1 MLITASSLN
10 TYTQCPRRYE
20 YSYIKEKIPSAPQ
33 AALLVGTAV
42 HIGIEAFWNKKDIV
56 GSLADVWEFFKESDF
71 WDSDAGQLEKMKVRA
86 YITGYYANRK
96 DQLSQHEVVAVEHE
110 WTKTIDGMKF
120 AGKIDL
126 VLRDKRGRLILVDH
140 KTSGSSDVDNPGSAF
155 WRGLSYDTQMVLY
168 REALS
173 EIAESNGAPTLL
185 YDVVRKTKSKPAQ
198 RKRIAKKK
206 SETTFEYEAR
216 KLANTETGKEYGA
229 KILNTY
235 TTDET
240 RYIWREIPITQDEA
254 TNKTEEILHI
264 GKQMSKEHAVYPRF
278 QNSCISRWGACPYFD
293 VCCGTDSLESG
304 SFKSR
309 PAHVELPNQG
319 EKNGK

>member
-20 YSYIKEKIPSAPQ
+20 YSYIKEKIPASPQ

-42 HIGIEAFWNKKDIV
+42 HIGIEAFWN
-56 GSLADVWEFFKESDF
+56 SLDVHTSLHNVWEFFKESDF
-71 WDSDAGQLEKMKVRA
+71 WTSDTGRLEALKVKA
-86 YITGYYANRK
+86 YITGYYAHRSAM
-96 DQLSQHEVVAVEHE
+96 LSEYEVVAVEHE
-110 WTKTIDGMKF
+110 WTKVIDGISF
-120 AGKIDL
+120 AGKVDL
-126 VLRDKRGRLILVDH
+126 VLRDKKGRLVLVDH
-140 KTSGSSDVDNPGSAF
+140 KTSGSSDVENPGSSF
-155 WRGLSYDTQMVLY
+155 WRGLSYDTQMILY

-173 EIAESNGAPTLL
+173 EIAESKGTPTLV

-206 SETTFEYEAR
+206 SETKFEYDAR
-216 KLANTETGKEYGA
+216 KIANTETDIEYGA
-229 KILNTY
+229 KILRTY
-235 TTDET
+235 AEDDT
-240 RYIWREIPITQDEA
+240 RYIWREIPVTQDEA
-254 TNKTEEILHI
+254 INKTEEILYI
-264 GKQMSKEHAVYPRF
+264 GKQMSNDVMYPRF
-278 QNSCISRWGACPYFD
+278 QNSCVSRWGACPYFD
-293 VCCGTDSLESG
+293 VCCGTDSLESS

>member
-1 MLITASSLN
+1 MITASSLN

-20 YSYIKEKIPSAPQ
+20 YSYIKEKVPAAPQ

-42 HIGIEAFWNKKDIV
+42 HIGIEAFWNKLDIHT
-56 GSLADVWEFFKESDF
+56 SLHNVWEFFKESEF
-71 WDSDAGQLEKMKVRA
+71 WDREAGELERFRIRA
-86 YITGYYANRK
+86 YITGYYAHR
-96 DQLSQHEVVAVEHE
+96 QHMLGQYEVVAVEHE
-110 WTKTIDGMKF
+110 WTKVIDGMDF

-126 VLRDKRGRLILVDH
+126 VLRDKQGRLILVDH
-140 KTSGSSDVDNPGSAF
+140 KTSGSSDVDNPGSTF
-155 WRGLSYDTQMVLY
+155 WRGLSYDTQMILY

-173 EIAESNGAPTLL
+173 EIAESSGAPALV

-216 KLANTETGKEYGA
+216 KLANTETPKEYAA

-235 TTDET
+235 TTDDT

-264 GKQMSKEHAVYPRF
+264 GRQMSADHVVYPRF
-278 QNSCISRWGACPYFD
+278 QNSCVSRWGACPYFD